1 TYSNPKSLLK
11 ISLGFPIRELQK
23 MFSSSQFEP
32 NSAFSGGGFMSSQPS
47 QAYESSSSAAKNRE
61 FQGLV
66 PVTVKQITE
75 CFQSGGEKSGLV
87 INGISLTNVSLVG
100 LVCDK
105 DVSKVTEV
113 RFTLDDGTG
122 RIDCKRWVNET
133 FDAREMESV
142 SDGTYVRLN
151 GHLKTFQGKT
161 QLLVFSVRP
170 IMDFNQVTFHYIECI
185 HFYSQNSESKGQQV
199 GDVTQSVSTT
209 FQGGSN
215 TNQAAPLNP
224 VVSSQ
229 NDGNGRKNIDDM
241 ILDYLKQPACTARQ
255 QGIHIDEIAQQ
266 LKIPKNKLESV
277 IQSLEG
283 DGLIYSTIDEYHFK
297 HVEL

>member
-1 TYSNPKSLLK
+1 
-11 ISLGFPIRELQK
+11 
-23 MFSSSQFEP
+23 MFSNSQFEP

-47 QAYESSSSAAKNRE
+47 QPYDSSSSSSSTTK
-61 FQGLV
+61 GLV
-66 PVTVKQITE
+66 PVTVKQINE
-75 CFQSGGEKSGLV
+75 SSHSGGEKSGIV
-87 INGISLTNVSLVG
+87 INGIELTNVSLVG
-100 LVCDK
+100 LVCEK

-122 RIDCKRWVNET
+122 RIDCKRWVNES

-142 SDGTYVRLN
+142 QDGTYVRLN
-151 GHLKTFQGKT
+151 GHLKIFQGNK

-170 IMDFNQVTFHYIECI
+170 IVDFNEVTFHYIECI
-185 HFYSQNSESKGQQV
+185 HFYSKNSESQLGQQV
-199 GDVTQSVSTT
+199 GDATQSHVVNS
-209 FQGGSN
+209 SVN
-215 TNQAAPLNP
+215 TNQATTLNP
-224 VVSSQ
+224 VMSTQ
-229 NDGNGRKNIDDM
+229 NSDGNGRKNLDDM

-255 QGIHIDEIAQQ
+255 QGIHLDEIAQQ
-266 LKIPKNKLESV
+266 LKVPKNKLEGV

>member
-1 TYSNPKSLLK
+1 
-11 ISLGFPIRELQK
+11 

-47 QAYESSSSAAKNRE
+47 QAYETSSSTTKNRD

-75 CFQSGGEKSGLV
+75 ASQSSGEKSGIV
-87 INGISLTNVSLVG
+87 ISGIELTNVSLVG

-105 DVSKVTEV
+105 DVSKITEV
-113 RFTLDDGTG
+113 RFSLDDGTG
-122 RIDCKRWVNET
+122 RIDCKRWVNES
-133 FDAREMESV
+133 FDTREMEAV

-151 GHLKTFQGKT
+151 GHLKTFNGKK

-170 IMDFNQVTFHYIECI
+170 IMDFNEVTFHYIECI
-185 HFYSQNSESKGQQV
+185 HFYTQNSGSQLGQQV
-199 GDVTQSVSTT
+199 GEATQSHMANSSV
-209 FQGGSN
+209 N
-215 TNQAAPLNP
+215 TNQTTPLNP

-229 NDGNGRKNIDDM
+229 NNDGNGRKNFDDM
-241 ILDYLKQPACTARQ
+241 ILDYLKQPACTAIQ
-255 QGIHIDEIAQQ
+255 QGIHLDEIAQQ
-266 LKIPKNKLESV
+266 LKIPKNKLEGV

>member
-1 TYSNPKSLLK
+1 
-11 ISLGFPIRELQK
+11 

-47 QAYESSSSAAKNRE
+47 QAYESSSSTAKNRE

-75 CFQSGGEKSGLV
+75 CFQSGAEKSGLV

-105 DVSKVTEV
+105 DDSKVTEV
-113 RFTLDDGTG
+113 RFILDDGTG
-122 RIDCKRWVNET
+122 RIDCKRWVNEA
-133 FDAREMESV
+133 FDAGEMESV
-142 SDGTYVRLN
+142 QDGTYVRLN

-170 IMDFNQVTFHYIECI
+170 IIDFNEVTFHYIECI
-185 HFYSQNSESKGQQV
+185 HFYSQNSESQGQQV
-199 GDVTQSVSTT
+199 GDATQSQIANSSVNTT

-215 TNQAAPLNP
+215 TNQATPLNP

-229 NDGNGRKNIDDM
+229 NNDGNGRKNLDDM

-266 LKIPKNKLESV
+266 LKIPKNKLEGV

>member
-1 TYSNPKSLLK
+1 
-11 ISLGFPIRELQK
+11 

-47 QAYESSSSAAKNRE
+47 QPYDSSSSSTTKVR
-61 FQGLV
+61 FLFGLV
-66 PVTVKQITE
+66 PVTVKQINE
-75 CFQSGGEKSGLV
+75 SSHSGGEKSGIV
-87 INGISLTNVSLVG
+87 INGIELTNVSLVG

-105 DVSKVTEV
+105 DISKVTEV
-113 RFTLDDGTG
+113 RFALDDGTG
-122 RIDCKRWVNET
+122 RIDCKRWVNES

-142 SDGTYVRLN
+142 QDGTYVRLN
-151 GHLKTFQGKT
+151 GHLKTFQGNK

-170 IMDFNQVTFHYIECI
+170 IVDFNEVTFHYIECI
-185 HFYSQNSESKGQQV
+185 HFYSKNSDSQLGQQV
-199 GDVTQSVSTT
+199 GDVTQSHTV
-209 FQGGSN
+209 N
-215 TNQAAPLNP
+215 TNQATTLNP
-224 VVSSQ
+224 VMPSQ
-229 NDGNGRKNIDDM
+229 NSDGNGRKNLDDM

-255 QGIHIDEIAQQ
+255 QGIHLDEIAQQ
-266 LKIPKNKLESV
+266 LKVPKNKLEGV

>member
-1 TYSNPKSLLK
+1 
-11 ISLGFPIRELQK
+11 
-23 MFSSSQFEP
+23 MFSNSQFEP

-47 QAYESSSSAAKNRE
+47 QPYESSSSSTTK
-61 FQGLV
+61 GLV
-66 PVTVKQITE
+66 PVTVKQINE
-75 CFQSGGEKSGLV
+75 SSHSGGEKSGIV
-87 INGISLTNVSLVG
+87 INGIELTNVSLVG

-122 RIDCKRWVNET
+122 RIDY
-133 FDAREMESV
+133 
-142 SDGTYVRLN
+142 GTYVRLN
-151 GHLKTFQGKT
+151 GHLKTFQGNK

-170 IMDFNQVTFHYIECI
+170 IVDFNEVTFHYIECI
-185 HFYSQNSESKGQQV
+185 HFYSKNSESQLGQQV
-199 GDVTQSVSTT
+199 GDVTQSHTVNS
-209 FQGGSN
+209 SVN
-215 TNQAAPLNP
+215 TNQATTLNP
-224 VVSSQ
+224 VMPTQ
-229 NDGNGRKNIDDM
+229 NSDGNGRKNLDDM

-255 QGIHIDEIAQQ
+255 QGIHLDEIAQQ
-266 LKIPKNKLESV
+266 LKVPKNKLEGV

>member
-1 TYSNPKSLLK
+1 
-11 ISLGFPIRELQK
+11 
-23 MFSSSQFEP
+23 MFSNSQFEP
-32 NSAFSGGGFMSSQPS
+32 NAAFSGGGFMSSQPT
-47 QAYESSSSAAKNRE
+47 QAYETSSTAKSRD

-66 PVTVKQITE
+66 PVTVKQINE
-75 CFQSGGEKSGLV
+75 SSHSGGEKSGIV
-87 INGISLTNVSLVG
+87 INGIELTNVSLVG

-122 RIDCKRWVNET
+122 RIDCKRWVHEA

-142 SDGTYVRLN
+142 RDGTYVRVN
-151 GHLKTFQGKT
+151 GHLKTFQGKK
-161 QLLVFSVRP
+161 QLHVFSVRP
-170 IMDFNQVTFHYIECI
+170 IVDFNEVTFHYIECI
-185 HFYSQNSESKGQQV
+185 HFYSKNSEPQRV
-199 GDVTQSVSTT
+199 GDATTQSHMDNT
-209 FQGGSN
+209 QGGSN
-215 TNQAAPLNP
+215 TNQTATLNP

-229 NDGNGRKNIDDM
+229 NNDGNGRKNLDDM
-241 ILDYLKQPACTARQ
+241 ILDYLKQPACTGIQ
-255 QGIHIDEIAQQ
+255 QGIHLDEIAQH
-266 LKIPKNKLESV
+266 LKIPKTKLEGV

>member
-1 TYSNPKSLLK
+1 
-11 ISLGFPIRELQK
+11 

-47 QAYESSSSAAKNRE
+47 QAYESSSSTAKNRE

-75 CFQSGGEKSGLV
+75 CFQTSGEKSGLV

-142 SDGTYVRLN
+142 RDGTYVRVN

-170 IMDFNQVTFHYIECI
+170 IMDFNEVTFHYIECI
-185 HFYSQNSESKGQQV
+185 HFYSQNSESQGQQV
-199 GDVTQSVSTT
+199 GDVTQSVNTT

-215 TNQAAPLNP
+215 TNQATPLNP

-229 NDGNGRKNIDDM
+229 NNDGNGRKNLDDM

-266 LKIPKNKLESV
+266 LKVPKNKLEGV

>member
-1 TYSNPKSLLK
+1 
-11 ISLGFPIRELQK
+11 
-23 MFSSSQFEP
+23 MFSNSQFEP

-47 QAYESSSSAAKNRE
+47 QAYETSSSTAKSRD

-66 PVTVKQITE
+66 PVTVKQIAE
-75 CFQSGGEKSGLV
+75 ASQSGGEKSGIV
-87 INGISLTNVSLVG
+87 INGIELTNVSLVG

-122 RIDCKRWVNET
+122 RIDCKRWVNES

-142 SDGTYVRLN
+142 LDGAYVRLN
-151 GHLKTFQGKT
+151 GHLKTFQGKK

-170 IMDFNQVTFHYIECI
+170 ITDFNEVTFHYIECI
-185 HFYSQNSESKGQQV
+185 HFYSKNSESQLGQQV
-199 GDVTQSVSTT
+199 GDVTQSHMVNSSVT
-209 FQGGSN
+209 
-215 TNQAAPLNP
+215 TNQTTTLNP
-224 VVSSQ
+224 VMSSQ
-229 NDGNGRKNIDDM
+229 NNDGNGRKNLDDM
-241 ILDYLKQPACTARQ
+241 ILDYLKQPACTERQ
-255 QGIHIDEIAQQ
+255 QGIHLDEIAQQ
-266 LKIPKNKLESV
+266 LKIPKNKLEGV

>member
-1 TYSNPKSLLK
+1 
-11 ISLGFPIRELQK
+11 

-47 QAYESSSSAAKNRE
+47 QAYETSSSSTAKNRD

-75 CFQSGGEKSGLV
+75 SSQSGGEKSGIV
-87 INGISLTNVSLVG
+87 INGIELTNVSLVG

-122 RIDCKRWVNET
+122 RIDCKRWLNES
-133 FDAREMESV
+133 FDGKEMEAV
-142 SDGTYVRLN
+142 SDGTYARLN
-151 GHLKTFQGKT
+151 GHLKTFQGKK

-170 IMDFNQVTFHYIECI
+170 IMDFNEVTFHYIECI
-185 HFYSQNSESKGQQV
+185 HFYSQNSESQMGQQV
-199 GDVTQSVSTT
+199 GDATQSHVVNTSVST
-209 FQGGSN
+209 
-215 TNQAAPLNP
+215 NQTTPLNP

-229 NDGNGRKNIDDM
+229 NNDGNGRKNLDDM

-255 QGIHIDEIAQQ
+255 QGIHLDEIAQQ
-266 LKIPKNKLESV
+266 LKIPKSKLEGV

>member
-1 TYSNPKSLLK
+1 
-11 ISLGFPIRELQK
+11 
-23 MFSSSQFEP
+23 MFSNSQFEP

-47 QAYESSSSAAKNRE
+47 QAYETSSSTAKNRD

-66 PVTVKQITE
+66 PVTVKHITE
-75 CFQSGGEKSGLV
+75 SSQSGGEKSGIV
-87 INGISLTNVSLVG
+87 INGVELTNVSLVG

-122 RIDCKRWVNET
+122 TIDCKRWVNES

-142 SDGTYVRLN
+142 RDGIYVRLN
-151 GHLKTFQGKT
+151 GHLKTFQGKK

-170 IMDFNQVTFHYIECI
+170 IVDFNEVTFHYIECI
-185 HFYSQNSESKGQQV
+185 HFYSQNTEPQLGQQV
-199 GDVTQSVSTT
+199 GDVTQSHTVNS
-209 FQGGSN
+209 QGGSN
-215 TNQAAPLNP
+215 TNQATTLNP
-224 VVSSQ
+224 VMSSQ
-229 NDGNGRKNIDDM
+229 NSDGNGRKNLDDM
-241 ILDYLKQPACTARQ
+241 IIDYLKQPVCTARQ
-255 QGIHIDEIAQQ
+255 QGVHLDEIAQQ
-266 LKIPKNKLESV
+266 LKIPKNKLEGV